1 MKVGQNRPSV
11 PTQSTS
17 TTEARKGTTAAPAQ
31 APTARGA
38 NTFQTGF
45 DTTVRKNTF
54 SVEAAATPRVLTP
67 PVPADV
73 PTEGAKL
80 GDDQLRKLLDEAHQL
95 IFGNKANGANVEGWM
110 NQARALRDDKT
121 KNLDA
126 NGIKYALF
134 DMLRGAPSAEQMAK
148 PDAKLLGQL
157 VEQAF
162 QLINGPGKKPDA
174 TQASELL
181 KFAQDLA
188 GKGQDA
194 NTIKYALFDKIRG
207 TASADEMAKPNDT
220 LLRKMLDE
228 AHQLV
233 FGNKANGANVDAWM
247 TKARTMRDQGMDAN
261 AIKYALFDELRG
273 APSASQMAKPD
284 DKLLRT
290 LLDEAH
296 KLVFGNEAN
305 GPNVTAWMDKARALR
320 DDTTKNL
327 DGNGIKYAL
336 FDLMRRAQ

>member
-110 NQARALRDDKT
+110 KQARTLRDDTT